1 MLPHTQIK
9 KGSKTMALPI
19 TILKNVLK
27 LNLMH
32 VEKCEEAVTTYQAYG
47 ETYQQPSIFVYAR
60 PFKKNQCLCPKC
72 KKKCILNGHKMEE
85 ESKWRASNL
94 NGMPVYILYRPQR
107 IWCPEHGALNE
118 FIPWAD
124 GTSRFTPS
132 FNDEVAWF
140 VCQMS
145 KTAISEYLSINWRTV
160 GNCIKAS
167 HVRLEPDVSQRI
179 HDSVRRI
186 CVDEV
191 SYKKGYKYITV
202 VYDMDK
208 NRVIWI
214 HRNHGYEV
222 FAEFCQLLTP
232 EERENIEVVAGDGAS
247 WIDSCCKEFFP
258 NATRCIDFFHV
269 AQWINKALDEVR
281 ISTATKA
288 RREYNNLRNEY
299 IKAEAEAAAASEKAK
314 QDYLDAIE
322 ELSTMPRCGRPSIRK
337 LELISFIEEYESA
350 QEQATENS
358 KQRSAGRPKRVQ
370 LTPEHEATLKELSNR
385 IDDFKGAKFALGH
398 NPENCTDNQIE
409 KIQLIENNYPDLY
422 RAYQL
427 KEALRLI
434 LHMKDY
440 EQAFIELVKWIND
453 ARNSGLKPMK
463 ELADKIE
470 TRHKENIL
478 NSIKYQANSAKSE
491 STNTTIKGLIKLAR
505 GFRNLDNMIALIYL
519 KCSDIVVPLCNRPQP
534 SADYLA
540 KKRARANELRRLRE
554 EQRQRDFAA

>member
-1 MLPHTQIK
+1 MK
-9 KGSKTMALPI
+9 KGNKAMALPI
-19 TILKNVLK
+19 TILKNVLN

-47 ETYQQPSIFVYAR
+47 ETCEQPSIFVYAR
-60 PFKKNQCLCPKC
+60 PFKRSQRLCPIC
-72 KKKCILNGHKMEE
+72 KKRCVLNGHKMEK
-85 ESKWRASNL
+85 ESSWRASNL
-94 NGMPVYILYRPQR
+94 NGCPVYILYRPQR

-124 GTSRFTPS
+124 GTSRFTAS

-145 KTAISEYLSINWRTV
+145 KTAICEYLSINWRTV
-160 GNCIKAS
+160 GNCVKAS
-167 HVRLEPDVSQRI
+167 HTRLEPDITHRI
-179 HDSVRRI
+179 HDDVRRI

-214 HRNHGYEV
+214 HENHGYDV
-222 FAEFCQLLTP
+222 FAEFCKLLTP
-232 EERENIEVVAGDGAS
+232 EERENIEIVAGDGAS

-281 ISTATKA
+281 ISTAAKA
-288 RREYNNLRNEY
+288 KREYNSLREEC
-299 IKAEAEAAAASEKAK
+299 IKAEAAAIAASEKAK
-314 QDYLDAIE
+314 QDYHNAIR
-322 ELSTMPRCGRPSIRK
+322 ELAAMPRRGRPSIRK
-337 LELISFIEEYESA
+337 MELISFIAKYEAA
-350 QEQATENS
+350 QAQVLENS
-358 KQRSAGRPKRVQ
+358 QPKPVGRPKKVQ
-370 LTPEHEATLKELSNR
+370 LTPEHEAALKELSDR
-385 IDDFKGAKFALGH
+385 MEDFKGAKFALGH
-398 NPENCTDNQIE
+398 NPENCTDNQVE
-409 KIQLIENNYPDLY
+409 KLQLIENNYPDLY

-440 EQAFIELVKWIND
+440 EQASIELAKWIDD
-453 ARNSGLKPMK
+453 ARGSGLKPMK
-463 ELADKIE
+463 KLADKIE
-470 TRHKENIL
+470 IRHKENIL

-505 GFRNLDNMIALIYL
+505 GFRNLENMIALIYL

-534 SADYLA
+534 SAEYLA

-554 EQRQRDFAA
+554 EQRRRDFVV